1 MVAEL
6 AEELWDRFG
15 FDVITDYSDIFNAL
29 SHKNY
34 NVRVASAEALSAA
47 LDENQD
53 KMQVSCLQYKFLV
66 PYLHPFRYYIDA
78 QGFCK
83 MSMQG
88 TFKDCVSLI
97 IIIWMRGCFTV
108 CIFELDMDH

>member
-15 FDVITDYSDIFNAL
+15 FDVITDYSGIFNAL

-34 NVRVASAEALSAA
+34 NVRAASAEALAAA

-53 KMQVSCLQYKFLV
+53 KMQVSCLQCKSPVL
-66 PYLHPFRYYIDA
+66 YLHPFCY
-78 QGFCK
+78 
-83 MSMQG
+83 
-88 TFKDCVSLI
+88 
-97 IIIWMRGCFTV
+97 
-108 CIFELDMDH
+108 

>member
-15 FDVITDYSDIFNAL
+15 FDAITDYSGIFNAL

-34 NVRVASAEALSAA
+34 NVRAASAEALAAA

-53 KMQVSCLQYKFLV
+53 KMQVSRLQATMQ
-66 PYLHPFRYYIDA
+66 I
-78 QGFCK
+78 FC
-83 MSMQG
+83 SVFAPLLLLYRCSRVLQ
-88 TFKDCVSLI
+88 DEHARHI
-97 IIIWMRGCFTV
+97 
-108 CIFELDMDH
+108 

>member
-15 FDVITDYSDIFNAL
+15 FDVITDYSGIFDAL

-34 NVRVASAEALSAA
+34 NVRAASAEALAAA

-53 KMQVSCLQYKFLV
+53 KMQVSSLQCKFPVL
-66 PYLHPFRYYIDA
+66 YLHPFRYYIDA

-83 MSMQG
+83 TSMQG
-88 TFKDCVSLI
+88 TFKDCISLVI
-97 IIIWMRGCFTV
+97 TIGMGCCFTLRKD
-108 CIFELDMDH
+108 I